1 MITAMMGRSL
11 KLAGLLLLCA
21 PFPTI
26 AADLV
31 VLSVEPAARS
41 MTAEV
46 DAPIVIHFDKAVD
59 PASVVLLDSI
69 WAFGRWSGT
78 VQGTL
83 GFSDG
88 NQTVTLTPSKPLSA
102 GEVVMVILSHDIT
115 AMDATTLR
123 PGGYSFQF
131 WTKVGRSP
139 MDFALVETLN
149 VRGIDGNHTQAYGGF
164 ATDLNGDG
172 FLDLSIV
179 NEITADLRVFM
190 NQADNSGLFNDFLDP
205 PFAIGNR
212 ASPSEPTDFDR
223 DGHADVCVANIDD
236 GTISVLLGNGDGT
249 FAAQQLITV
258 GSQPRGIAVLDVD
271 GDGDMDIVNTNA
283 GSSSLTLMYNDGTG
297 SFGPSSSFDAGNAGE
312 WALAAGDMNQDGL
325 LDLVVGGGSSPYAV
339 VVNTANGD
347 GTFSLASSTPN
358 GGRVWML
365 VCGDVDGN
373 GTEDVAAVNQTLD
386 QGQILRGDGMG
397 NLAAPQNYFVENFP
411 IATDLGDLDGD
422 GDLDWV
428 TSSFNTGQIFNPG
441 EWSIMRNNGGGVFF
455 VAENI
460 DAPRAG
466 SCALLFDSDNDGDL
480 DLAVIDEITDQVL
493 LLKNSGTVFVP
504 TVSQWGLIVLGIALL
519 VFGSI
524 ITKRRRARSSL

>member
-1 MITAMMGRSL
+1 
-11 KLAGLLLLCA
+11 
-21 PFPTI
+21 
-26 AADLV
+26 
-31 VLSVEPAARS
+31 
-41 MTAEV
+41 
-46 DAPIVIHFDKAVD
+46 
-59 PASVVLLDSI
+59 
-69 WAFGRWSGT
+69 
-78 VQGTL
+78 
-83 GFSDG
+83 
-88 NQTVTLTPSKPLSA
+88 
-102 GEVVMVILSHDIT
+102 
-115 AMDATTLR
+115 
-123 PGGYSFQF
+123 
-131 WTKVGRSP
+131 
-139 MDFALVETLN
+139 LN